1 MPMLSSDRNIETLA
15 QLIEALKDY
24 IGLQK
29 EYLKFD
35 VIDKLVRLVAALVLA
50 TVLFVLAVAV
60 LFYLSFA
67 VVYAMAPAVGTA
79 WAFAIVATFFLAAF
93 IVTLV
98 FRKPWIERPLT
109 RFMAGILLG

>member
-1 MPMLSSDRNIETLA
+1 MLSNDKNIETLA

-35 VIDKLVRLVAALVLA
+35 VIDKFVRLVTALVLA
-50 TVLFVLAVAV
+50 VVLFVLAVAI

-79 WAFAIVATFFLAAF
+79 WAFAIVAAFFFALF
-93 IVTLV
+93 TVIII
-98 FRKPWIERPLT
+98 FRKPWIERPLI
-109 RFMAGILLG
+109 RFMANILLG

>member
-1 MPMLSSDRNIETLA
+1 MLSSDRNLETLA

-35 VIDKLVRLVAALVLA
+35 VIDKFVRLATALALA
-50 TVLFVLAVAV
+50 IVLFVLAVAI

-79 WAFAIVATFFLAAF
+79 WAFAIVAIFFLAVF
-93 IVTLV
+93 IVIV
-98 FRKPWIERPLT
+98 IFRKPWIERPLT
-109 RFMAGILLG
+109 RFMANILLG